1 MAVDVRKGFHGDIL
15 YAFED
20 SDSFDQTGSLTTD
33 SGDPN
38 KTFGSNT
45 TMDTFDGGRQAER
58 KYNASRTAAEIIAQN
73 FDGGWGVTFELGAVP
88 AWWLATI
95 LGDPS
100 TSNPVG
106 SQYEHSYSL
115 SNDNDPRSLR
125 LYAPTDGF
133 SNYYVVPGCWVV
145 SANIDQSQDGSPE
158 VNLSG
163 GFASEPYED
172 STHSFDSVSFDDST
186 FSNRDAEVIVDGNT
200 VGRSQDSSVTLETGT
215 EGKSEIG
222 TNTMVDFVPGAFE
235 PEMTIDHIT
244 WVNQTVDFHQRFID
258 QNQATVEIN
267 WDNGE
272 TGDAKRAVEV
282 DLKSSY
288 SNEWTESNRND
299 PDADLLEEL
308 TEMAQDADVLL
319 VNNVSSPPGA

>member
-1 MAVDVRKGFHGDIL
+1 MPDVRAGFHGDIL
-15 YAFED
+15 WAFED
-20 SDSFDQTGSLTTD
+20 ADSFNQTGSLATD
-33 SGDPN
+33 SGDPD
-38 KTFGSNT
+38 KTFGSNA

-95 LGDPS
+95 YGDPS

-106 SQYEHSYSL
+106 SQYEHDYDL
-115 SNDNDPRSLR
+115 ANNNDPRSIR

-145 SANIDQSQDGSPE
+145 SATINQSQDGSPE
-158 VNLSG
+158 VSLTG

-172 STHSFDSVSFDDST
+172 SAQSFDSVSFDDDT
-186 FSNRDAEVIVDGNT
+186 FSNRDAEVRVAGST
-200 VGRSQDSSVTLETGT
+200 VGRSQDSSVSLETGT

-222 TNTMVDFVPGAFE
+222 TESMVDFSPGAFE
-235 PEMTIDHIT
+235 PEVSIDHIR
-244 WVNQTVDFHQRFID
+244 WVGETVDFHQRFID
-258 QNQATVEIN
+258 RNEVLVEMN

-272 TGDAKRAVEV
+272 TGDAKRAVEI
-282 DLKSSY
+282 DLSSSY
-288 SNEWTESNRND
+288 PDGWAESNRND
-299 PDADLLEEL
+299 PDADLIEEL
-308 TEMAQDADVLL
+308 TELGHDATVLL